1 MLGYRAL
8 SFYFGMWGL
17 QRWLTSRK
25 RQAREAKRDGRTS
38 SEVGCVSYVRGC
50 SRNIGGHSP
59 SHFEVDNSFTS
70 KIWENSKVVYT
81 SFCLLI

>member
-38 SEVGCVSYVRGC
+38 SEVGCVSFVRGC
-50 SRNIGGHSP
+50 SRKLS
-59 SHFEVDNSFTS
+59 
-70 KIWENSKVVYT
+70 VVIVPVISRSTIVSLAKYGRT
-81 SFCLLI
+81 GKWSTRRFAC